1 MRARRPY
8 PTDLSDDEWE
18 ILKPLILKA
27 NPADVLEH
35 TNAESS

>member
-18 ILKPLILKA
+18 ILKPLIPEAK
-27 NPADVLEH
+27 PVDVLEH
-35 TNAESS
+35 TIPESS